1 MRKILIASIMIIV
14 IVITS
19 DAIIKK
25 MIYSDFDYIISSL
38 DKISAYEDNEYKMRE
53 VNNLDSF
60 IKSKNIIMAFY
71 IDHGEIEQIKAQ
83 LVIIKA
89 GIRESDSSFLYEEIK
104 RTIFIIE
111 HLKEKIEFN
120 LENIL

>member
-14 IVITS
+14 IVIAS

-25 MIYSDFDYIISSL
+25 NTFSDFDYIISAL
-38 DKISAYEDNEYKMRE
+38 DKISTYEDNEYKMRE
-53 VNNLDSF
+53 INNLDSF